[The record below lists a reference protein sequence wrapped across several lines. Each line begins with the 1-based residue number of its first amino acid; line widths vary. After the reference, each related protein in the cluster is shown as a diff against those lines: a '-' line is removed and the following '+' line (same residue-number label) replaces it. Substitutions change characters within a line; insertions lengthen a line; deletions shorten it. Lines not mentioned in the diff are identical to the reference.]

1 MPSISLSYHRGKCQ
15 CRCRCR
21 VPASMTIMATYLVI
35 SMIAIII
42 PSSRGLISIMSTNSD
57 LSRPLTRLS
66 MTKSRY
72 DKKRNKSGR
81 REVMSR
87 TAVTLSAA
95 FAGIFRQAP
104 AYAVPPAYIIA
115 EELGYFPV
123 TNSAGDTK
131 YVSARVKREST
142 DQAKDLATYLSRQRW
157 TMYGAFWCP
166 HCQRQK
172 EMFGREAWAMVNYVE
187 CDARGVDG
195 KAAVCVAKGV
205 NGFPTWTKGDQTFS
219 GEIPLEDLAKKVG
232 YKGNFDANLE
242 PALPISGLGSSA
254 CQ

>member
-1 MPSISLSYHRGKCQ
+1 MPNIPLSYH
-15 CRCRCR
+15 RCR
-21 VPASMTIMATYLVI
+21 VPAFMTIMATYLVI
-35 SMIAIII
+35 FMIAIII
-42 PSSRGLISIMSTNSD
+42 PSSRGLISIMSTNNSD
-57 LSRPLTRLS
+57 LSSPLTRLP

-72 DKKRNKSGR
+72 DKKQIKAGR
-81 REVMSR
+81 REVVSR
-87 TAVTLSAA
+87 TAFTLSAA

-123 TNSAGDTK
+123 TNSVGDTK

-195 KAAVCVAKGV
+195 KAAVCFGKGV
-205 NGFPTWTKGDQTFS
+205 NGFPTWKKGDQTFS
-219 GEIPLEDLAKKVG
+219 GEMPLENLAKKVG

-242 PALPISGLGSSA
+242 PALPISGSGGSA